1 MSYEHG
7 HFIELEAKAVG
18 DDGLF
23 HGYASLFGVE
33 DLGKDIV
40 QPGAFAKSL
49 KSRPAARIK
58 MLREHDTANP
68 IGVWDEVAE
77 DGKGLRV
84 KGRLILGTVLGRET
98 HSLLKAGAL
107 DQLSIG
113 YRTKASRMDRTK
125 GTRLLDEVDL
135 HEISIVTF
143 AMLPSA
149 TVSSVK
155 NYTPNQFQQL
165 ISAINGA
172 RANFQD

>member
-1 MSYEHG
+1 MTYEHG
-7 HFIELEAKAVG
+7 TFTELDIKAVG

-23 HGYASLFGVE
+23 AGYASLFGVE
-33 DLGKDIV
+33 DLGRDV
-40 QPGAFAKSL
+40 VTAGAFQKSL
-49 KSRPAARIK
+49 KARPAARIK
-58 MLREHDTANP
+58 MLREHDTGNP
-68 IGVWDEVAE
+68 IGVWDEVVE

-84 KGRLILGTVLGRET
+84 KGRLVLDTVLGRET

-113 YRTKASRMDRTK
+113 YRTKSFRMDRTK
-125 GTRLLDEVDL
+125 GVRHLDEVDL

>member
-1 MSYEHG
+1 MTVEHG
-7 HFIELEAKAVG
+7 HFAELDIKAVG

-33 DLGKDIV
+33 DLGRDV
-40 QPGAFAKSL
+40 VSAGAFTKSL
-49 KSRPAARIK
+49 KARPAARIK
-58 MLREHDTANP
+58 MLREHDIANP

-77 DGKGLRV
+77 DAKGLRV
-84 KGRLILGTVLGRET
+84 KGRLILDTALGRET

-113 YRTKASRMDRTK
+113 YRTKSARHDKVK
-125 GTRLLDEVDL
+125 GIRLLDELEL
-135 HEISIVTF
+135 HEISVVTF

-155 NYTPNQFQQL
+155 HYSPTQFQQL
-165 ISAINGA
+165 VAAINGA
-172 RANFQD
+172 RANI

>member
-49 KSRPAARIK
+49 KARPAARIK

-84 KGRLILGTVLGRET
+84 KGRLILDTVLGRET

-155 NYTPNQFQQL
+155 NYTPTQFQQL
-165 ISAINGA
+165 VAAINGA
-172 RANFQD
+172 RAKFQD